1 MALADPAFQQV
12 CLKMLADMTL
22 SFSTAHSAAHSLFF
36 LKGGNAATIH
46 LHGGPPYPFKS
57 DFDMTALIDPAEYSD
72 ELFVATVE
80 AALFA
85 TFYAIGAAMPNF
97 GPRLAS
103 PDFAV
108 AGLYGPVR
116 HMLSKI
122 IDNPTWQILNG
133 QSPFIVTLIPD
144 LAYGSV
150 STGLT
155 LIKVQTK
162 TEPRVDIID
171 IAIPRRDYKFYEMEW
186 EMADGNLIFYGM
198 GELRRANG
206 KEIQYG
212 FYMANDVFTYF
223 DQRIAAALNTRPAK
237 RSVRT
242 ERANALE
249 KMIKA
254 RAAEEE
260 ARFKGMTKNA
270 FNPNNFK
277 YSRALMKIDQILK
290 RRTTGGY
297 RPTKRNLTYL
307 RKWRRGESIG
317 FTMRSSLKAK
327 GLIPRSNDTYKVSR
341 KYRR

>member
-1 MALADPAFQQV
+1 
-12 CLKMLADMTL
+12 MLADMTL
-22 SFSTAHSAAHSLFF
+22 SFSPAHSLFF

-72 ELFVATVE
+72 ELFVTTVE

-97 GPRLAS
+97 GPRPAS

-108 AGLYGPVR
+108 AGMYGPVR

-186 EMADGNLIFYGM
+186 EMADENLIFYGM
-198 GELRRANG
+198 GESR
-206 KEIQYG
+206 YG

-223 DQRIAAALNTRPAK
+223 DQRIAAGLNTRPAK

-307 RKWRRGESIG
+307 RKWHRGESIG

-327 GLIPRSNDTYKVSR
+327 GLIPRSNGTYKVSA
-341 KYRR
+341 KYRGGGT